1 MLSENEKTF
10 LSEIKSIFH
19 RFQRAFTFLKLSQT
33 WECVFNSL
41 TKYFT
46 RKENRSRIFN
56 ISLKFYLDISANNNR
71 LEKGCLF
78 LYFVNNSPEL
88 WFWWYI
94 KPIKQNM
101 FKINQKVFKIFY
113 SIAFRFEYNIFYHL
127 YVRFLFFTSN
137 LRDIFT
143 WK

>member
-101 FKINQKVFKIFY
+101 FKINQKVFN
-113 SIAFRFEYNIFYHL
+113 IASRFEYNIFYHL